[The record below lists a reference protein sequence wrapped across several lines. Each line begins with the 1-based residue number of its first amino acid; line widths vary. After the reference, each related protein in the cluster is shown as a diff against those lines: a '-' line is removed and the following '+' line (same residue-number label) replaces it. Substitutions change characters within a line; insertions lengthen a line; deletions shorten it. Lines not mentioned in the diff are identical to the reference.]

1 MTDKEDID
9 FENQASV
16 DDETHQKLQAMRYEG
31 WLDREVL
38 EYAGMLIEQIK
49 FLETQYDHSEA
60 ENTRD
65 ALIDSIDDKK
75 GMLVSCVSEL
85 SGANLIE

>member
-38 EYAGMLIEQIK
+38 EYAG
-49 FLETQYDHSEA
+49 YVD
-60 ENTRD
+60 
-65 ALIDSIDDKK
+65 
-75 GMLVSCVSEL
+75 
-85 SGANLIE
+85 